1 MRLDAKG
8 KVADMIRRAKA
19 EKKAIREKKQLE
31 KLNLNKT
38 KKCLK

>member
-8 KVADMIRRAKA
+8 RVADLIRMAKA
-19 EKKAIREKKQLE
+19 EKKAIREKKQLK

-38 KKCLK
+38 K

>member
-8 KVADMIRRAKA
+8 RVADLIRMAKA

-31 KLNLNKT
+31 KLNLKT